1 MNSYVQ
7 FIPFSSTNTF
17 VNQNVYLAEEMRH
30 KITFLFALGLMFTQ
44 TAWSQNESDRTYAYP
59 DSIIKPKLYKAVGIE
74 VGSYIVGLSFLKYIW
89 YKDHDRVPFH
99 FYDDSKGYL
108 QMDKAGH
115 AFSAYRQ
122 SYAGYYALRRA
133 GLNKNKSLLYGG
145 SLGFIF
151 QTPIEIFD
159 GLYEGWGFSWSDM
172 AANTFGSALFI
183 GQEMA
188 FDLQVV
194 LMKFSY
200 VPSRYPDYH
209 NHLGETQVER
219 FFLDYNAHTYWLSGN
234 LRKITGIQKIPNWL
248 NIAYG
253 YSANGMIYEFDN
265 PTFYKGR
272 PFPKLERYRQH
283 FLSLDIDFSR
293 IQTKRK
299 FLKTIFRTINLVKL
313 PFPAIELN
321 RVRGVR
327 FRPLY
332 F

>member
-1 MNSYVQ
+1 MKR
-7 FIPFSSTNTF
+7 FIILFMFSFCLINTLWGQRADLYTS
-17 VNQNVYLAEEMRH
+17 N
-30 KITFLFALGLMFTQ
+30 
-44 TAWSQNESDRTYAYP
+44 YP
-59 DSIIKPKLYKAVGIE
+59 DSIIKPKLYKAIGIE
-74 VGSYIVGLSFLKYIW
+74 AGAYLAGLSFLKYIW
-89 YKDHDRVPFH
+89 YKDHERVPFH

-122 SYAGYYALRRA
+122 SYAGYYALRNA
-133 GLNKNKSLLYGG
+133 GVKKNQALLYGG

-172 AANTFGSALFI
+172 AANTLGSILLV
-183 GQEMA
+183 GQEIA
-188 FDLQVV
+188 FDEQVI

-200 VPSRYPDYH
+200 APSIYPDYH
-209 NHLGETQVER
+209 NHLGETHLER
-219 FFLDYNAHTYWLSGN
+219 FILDYNGHTYWFSGN
-234 LRKITGIQKIPNWL
+234 LRKLTRLQKLPSWL
-248 NIAYG
+248 NVAYG

-265 PTFYKGR
+265 PTFYKGT

-283 FLSLDIDFSR
+283 FLSLDIDCSR
-293 IQTKRK
+293 IKTNRK
-299 FLKTIFRTINLVKL
+299 LLKTILRTINLVKI
-313 PFPAIELN
+313 PFPAVELN
-321 RVRGVR
+321 RVHGLR